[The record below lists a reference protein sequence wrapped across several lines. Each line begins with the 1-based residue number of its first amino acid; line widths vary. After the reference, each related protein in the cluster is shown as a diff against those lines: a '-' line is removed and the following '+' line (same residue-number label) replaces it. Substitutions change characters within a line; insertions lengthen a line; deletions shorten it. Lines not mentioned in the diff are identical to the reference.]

1 MIIGIGTDVCSIER
15 LSASLER
22 TPNLA
27 DRLFYRTEKDLSQQS
42 LAGRFAA
49 TEALAKALGDPKLL
63 TWNEVEVANNELGK
77 PIFQFHGRTAVRMF
91 EHGVDKSWLSISH
104 DASIAIAMV
113 VLEAN

>member
-15 LSASLER
+15 LGESLER

-27 DRLFYRTEKDLSQQS
+27 DRLFYRTEKELALQS

-49 TEALAKALGDPKLL
+49 KEALAKAVGDPRLL
-63 TWNEVEVANNELGK
+63 TWNEIEIHNNELGK
-77 PIFQFHGRTAVRMF
+77 PIFQFHGRTALRMLD
-91 EHGVDKSWLSISH
+91 HGVDKSWLSISH

-113 VLEAN
+113 VLEAS

>member
-15 LSASLER
+15 LSESLER

-27 DRLFYRTEKDLSQQS
+27 DRLFYRTEKELPLQS

-49 TEALAKALGDPKLL
+49 KEALAKAVGDPRLL
-63 TWNEVEVANNELGK
+63 TWNEIEIHNNELGK
-77 PIFQFHGRTAVRMF
+77 PIFQFHGRTALRMLD
-91 EHGVDKSWLSISH
+91 HGVDKSWLSISH
-104 DASIAIAMV
+104 DASVAIAMV